1 MTIEG
6 IASIREDLAESS
18 QATANQ
24 APSMLSGRLGTMD
37 IVFTVLAY
45 NAPLTVVTGFL
56 GLITSLGNGLGAPF
70 TFLLA
75 GSLMLVFAVGFAEMS
90 KHVPNAGAFYAY
102 ITAGLGRAIGLGSA
116 LMAMAAYGFLMMGMY
131 LYSGVAYSGLISSHF
146 GASPVPWWAYSLFL
160 LTLVAVLGHL
170 KITFSAKILSVA
182 LACEV
187 LLVICWELAV
197 VATKGPGALSPSWVT
212 PGAITSG
219 SLGVALLLCV
229 TSFAGFEATAVFREE
244 ASDPHKTIPRAA
256 YGAILL
262 LTVLFSSASYILIC
276 AYGPTEII
284 SRAAA
289 DPSTVAIESIA
300 HYLGWFGGE
309 AVAVLLCTSVFACLL
324 ALHNILARYIYCLG
338 VDGTFPRS
346 WAGIH
351 ARHGSPYRASVIVTI
366 VMLLAVVAIAG
377 AGAEPYAGYGALTG
391 VGGYALLLLL
401 ILTSL
406 AVIAFFLRRGDRSKP
421 WKTLIA
427 PLASFSLL
435 SVVGFLATRHMSLL
449 TGNVKI
455 ATILI
460 SVVGATLVVG
470 SLYAVRLK
478 KTKPD
483 VYRAIGR
490 QKI

>member
-1 MTIEG
+1 
-6 IASIREDLAESS
+6 
-18 QATANQ
+18 
-24 APSMLSGRLGTMD
+24 
-37 IVFTVLAY
+37 
-45 NAPLTVVTGFL
+45 
-56 GLITSLGNGLGAPF
+56 
-70 TFLLA
+70 
-75 GSLMLVFAVGFAEMS
+75 
-90 KHVPNAGAFYAY
+90 
-102 ITAGLGRAIGLGSA
+102 
-116 LMAMAAYGFLMMGMY
+116 
-131 LYSGVAYSGLISSHF
+131 
-146 GASPVPWWAYSLFL
+146 
-160 LTLVAVLGHL
+160 
-170 KITFSAKILSVA
+170 
-182 LACEV
+182 
-187 LLVICWELAV
+187 
-197 VATKGPGALSPSWVT
+197 
-212 PGAITSG
+212 
-219 SLGVALLLCV
+219 V

-300 HYLGWFGGE
+300 LYLGRFGGE

-346 WAGIH
+346 RAGIH
-351 ARHGSPYRASVIVTI
+351 ARHGSPYRASVIATI

-435 SVVGFLATRHMSLL
+435 SVVGFLATRNMTLL

-460 SVVGATLVVG
+460 SVVGATLIAG
-470 SLYAVRLK
+470 SLYALRLK
-478 KTKPD
+478 TTKPD